1 MQSAS
6 DRDPL
11 RPTALIDF
19 RAPDPHSPPM
29 HLAFG
34 QPLRCL
40 TARTLDEV
48 ITVIEQADALA
59 RAGAWCVGHICYEAA
74 PAFDRAFNR
83 IFDRAFE
90 QAYQPQSRPSGDVAL
105 VRFYVYDKP
114 LDKESAE
121 RAWRVDD
128 NATASV
134 DWDNDPRRPD
144 FDRAF
149 DAIQQA
155 ISAGELYQVNLTTRQ
170 TGTFQG
176 DPLVL
181 FHRLRA
187 AQPNA
192 YAAYIAD
199 MDAGMG
205 ADPDADLNSGGAILS
220 VSPELF
226 FDWREH
232 RLLCSPMKGTAP
244 RGHTPADDKALR
256 QQLLASPKERAEN
269 VMIVDL
275 LRNDMS
281 RVAEPH
287 SVKVRKLF
295 QAQAWPTVWQLTSD
309 IEART
314 RSGTT
319 LVDVLRALFP
329 CGSVTGAPKVR
340 AMAQIAALEPHA
352 RGVYCGAIGVLQP
365 GGAATFNVPI
375 RTLVLQDHQIHCGV
389 GSGITSDATANEE
402 WAEWRHKRAFAER
415 ASQPFE
421 LLETLRLS
429 QGTLIHLAQHL
440 ERMRTSAAHFGFVWN
455 EDALQQAL
463 RDLLN
468 EHPSGEWRVRLLVH
482 RNGQVQAQ
490 AFPLDASPAEVMVQL
505 ATRPVVGCDGDFFRH
520 KTTRRAHYDAFAP
533 TTPGVFDTL
542 LWNEQE
548 ALTEFTRGNVALKL
562 GGEWFT
568 PPLSCGLLPGVGRH
582 QLLKE
587 GRLRE
592 TVLTRA
598 DLDQAQAIAFFN
610 SLRGWIDAKLV

>member
-1 MQSAS
+1 MQFAP
-6 DRDPL
+6 DRNTL

-19 RAPDPHSPPM
+19 RAPDAHSSPL

-34 QPLRCL
+34 QPQQCL
-40 TARTLDEV
+40 IACALDEV
-48 ITVIEQADALA
+48 ISVIEQADALA
-59 RAGAWCVGHICYEAA
+59 RAGAWCVGHISYEAA
-74 PAFDRAFNR
+74 PAFE
-83 IFDRAFE
+83 RAFE
-90 QAYQPQSRPSGDVAL
+90 QVCPRTSERVFQSPSSPAADGAFA
-105 VRFYVYDKP
+105 RFYVYDKP
-114 LDKESAE
+114 LNQQAAKQ
-121 RAWRVDD
+121 AWCVGE
-128 NATASV
+128 NATAAV
-134 DWDNDPRRPD
+134 GWDDGPRRPE
-144 FDRAF
+144 FDHAF

-155 ISAGELYQVNLTTRQ
+155 ITDGELYQVNLTTRQ

-176 DPLVL
+176 DPLAL
-181 FHRLRA
+181 FDRLRA

-192 YAAYIAD
+192 YSAYIAD
-199 MDAGMG
+199 MDADQGT
-205 ADPDADLNSGGAILS
+205 DANSGGTILS

-226 FDWREH
+226 FDWRDN

-244 RGHTPADDKALR
+244 RGHTAERDEVLR
-256 QQLLASPKERAEN
+256 QKLLASPKERAEN

-287 SVKVRKLF
+287 SVKVRDLF
-295 QAQAWPTVWQLTSD
+295 QVQAWPTVWQLTSD

-314 RSGTT
+314 RNGTS

-329 CGSVTGAPKVR
+329 CGSVTGAPKLR
-340 AMAQIAALEPHA
+340 AMTHIAALEPQA

-375 RTLVLQDHQIHCGV
+375 RTLVLRGNQIHYGV

-429 QGTLIHLAQHL
+429 QGTLIHLEQHL
-440 ERMRTSAAHFGFVWN
+440 ARMRTSAAHFGFFW
-455 EDALQQAL
+455 DDKALQQAL
-463 RDLLN
+463 RDLLDG
-468 EHPSGEWRVRLLVH
+468 HPVGEWRVRLLSH

-490 AFPLDASPAEVMVQL
+490 AFPLEASPVEVTVQL
-505 ATRPVVGCDGDFFRH
+505 ATRHAVGCDGDFFRH

-542 LWNEQE
+542 LWNEQGQ
-548 ALTEFTRGNVALKL
+548 LTEFTRGNVALKVAGQWL
-562 GGEWFT
+562 T
-568 PPLSCGLLPGVGRH
+568 PPLSCGLLPGVGRG
-582 QLLKE
+582 QLLKKGE
-587 GRLRE
+587 LRE
-592 TVLTRA
+592 AVLTKE
-598 DLDQAQAIAFFN
+598 DLHQAQAIAFFN
-610 SLRGWIDAKLV
+610 SLRGWLNAKLV

>member
-1 MQSAS
+1 MQFAP
-6 DRDPL
+6 DRDTL

-19 RAPDPHSPPM
+19 RAPDAGSSPL

-34 QPLRCL
+34 QPQQCL
-40 TARTLDEV
+40 IASTVDEV
-48 ITVIEQADALA
+48 IPVLEKADALA
-59 RAGAWCVGHICYEAA
+59 RAGAWCVGHISYEAA
-74 PAFDRAFNR
+74 PAFDRAFEQV
-83 IFDRAFE
+83 FE
-90 QAYQPQSRPSGDVAL
+90 QGVHSRQRPCGDGAL
-105 VRFYVYDKP
+105 ARFYVYDKP
-114 LDKESAE
+114 LDKELAE
-121 RAWRVDD
+121 QAWHVGES
-128 NATASV
+128 ATASV
-134 DWDNDPRRPD
+134 DWDDGPRRSE
-144 FDRAF
+144 FDCAF
-149 DAIQQA
+149 NTIQQA
-155 ISAGELYQVNLTTRQ
+155 ITDGELYQVNLTTRQ

-205 ADPDADLNSGGAILS
+205 ADLDTDLNSGGAILS

-232 RLLCSPMKGTAP
+232 RLLCSPMKGTAR
-244 RGHTPADDKALR
+244 RGHTPADDEALR

-287 SVKVRKLF
+287 SVKVRNLF
-295 QAQAWPTVWQLTSD
+295 QLQAWPTVWQLTSD

-319 LVDVLRALFP
+319 LVDVFRALFP

-365 GGAATFNVPI
+365 GGTATFNVPI
-375 RTLVLQDHQIHCGV
+375 RTLVLQDHQIHYGV
-389 GSGITSDATANEE
+389 GSGITSDATAHEE

-440 ERMRTSAAHFGFVWN
+440 ARMRTSAAHFGFVWDDN
-455 EDALQQAL
+455 TLQQAL
-463 RDLLN
+463 RDLLDG
-468 EHPSGEWRVRLLVH
+468 HPVGEWRVRLLSH

-490 AFPLDASPAEVMVQL
+490 AFPLEASPMKVTVQL
-505 ATRPVVGCDGDFFRH
+505 ATHPAVGCDGDFFRH

-533 TTPGVFDTL
+533 TTTGVFDTL
-542 LWNEQE
+542 LWNEQGQ
-548 ALTEFTRGNVALKL
+548 LTEFTRGNVALKAAGQWL
-562 GGEWFT
+562 T
-568 PPLSCGLLPGVGRH
+568 PPLSCGLLPGVGRG

-592 TVLTRA
+592 AVLTKE
-598 DLDQAQAIAFFN
+598 DLHQAQAIAFVN
-610 SLRGWIDAKLV
+610 SLRGWLNAQLV